1 VPLTPVTI
9 CEFHLPFFPF
19 PVPPRPQALLN
30 SSHKYHDAKTHFA
43 HYGVMV
49 GEVKV
54 DFTAMQKQK
63 DTAVAGLTKG
73 IEGLLKK
80 NKVSG

>member
-1 VPLTPVTI
+1 M
-9 CEFHLPFFPF
+9 
-19 PVPPRPQALLN
+19 
-30 SSHKYHDAKTHFA
+30 YHDAKTHFS

-49 GEVKV
+49 SDLKV
-54 DFTAMQKQK
+54 DFPAMQKQK

-80 NKVSG
+80 NKVHRGTIGDAS